1 VYDDNDATFSAWPHL
16 SESQRAVR
24 ALALG
29 AALGLILSLL
39 GRRR

>member
-1 VYDDNDATFSAWPHL
+1 MADETRPSVPEHL

-29 AALGLILSLL
+29 AALGALL
-39 GRRR
+39 AVLARRR